1 MKLGV
6 SGEKLKVSSDE
17 TFFYLAYKKSMCKG
31 GFPFTH
37 AFFINYLDK
46 DLLGLVHHI
55 IFDKGGHLLYRY
67 FLY

>member
-1 MKLGV
+1 MKL
-6 SGEKLKVSSDE
+6 SF
-17 TFFYLAYKKSMCKG
+17 TWHIKKACAREAIPLHM
-31 GFPFTH
+31 P
-37 AFFINYLDK
+37 FFINYLYK